1 MSKREGKQI
10 TVSCWFRLLEL
21 SSVDVCVRLSI
32 NDWTFLFVVS
42 VEILDESIFSGS
54 SGGDEDCL
62 HVILKLQRPDY
73 MYIFG
78 CWLINHV
85 IYLKLRVDI
94 GPEYLCVKYFLS
106 FPQKTCHQRK
116 LWQTKSL
123 LFNFW
128 IIKLTKRQILPNC
141 HVPNGFFLV

>member
-1 MSKREGKQI
+1 M
-10 TVSCWFRLLEL
+10 
-21 SSVDVCVRLSI
+21 DVCVRLSI
-32 NDWTFLFVVS
+32 NDWTFLFVAS

-85 IYLKLRVDI
+85 IYLKLRKKKIV
-94 GPEYLCVKYFLS
+94 VKS
-106 FPQKTCHQRK
+106 
-116 LWQTKSL
+116 
-123 LFNFW
+123 
-128 IIKLTKRQILPNC
+128 
-141 HVPNGFFLV
+141 